1 MSNVSTLG
9 EGFEFLARSYDE
21 RFGPGAWAK
30 LQAKQAAEAE
40 AGIVECNDRCG
51 ARSQAGVAFGRE
63 RLRSRWR
70 CGACENAR
78 TMASREAYLADA
90 WASIPERY
98 LPTFETSFAGTVA
111 STVMAEPRGAARN
124 VVLVGPAGAGKT
136 VLACGYLATWLD
148 AHRETGDRE
157 GNPGGALFV
166 SAYRLARA
174 RQEHRLGGGEAPLV
188 SAALRASTLVLDDV
202 GSEPEVRDSA
212 VPEVLYE
219 RHGESRRTIL
229 TTWMRPAASGDDR
242 TPTVAGRYGDGIAR
256 RIFQGALILNLP
268 ARGKR

>member
-111 STVMAEPRGAARN
+111 S
-124 VVLVGPAGAGKT
+124 
-136 VLACGYLATWLD
+136 
-148 AHRETGDRE
+148 
-157 GNPGGALFV
+157 
-166 SAYRLARA
+166 S
-174 RQEHRLGGGEAPLV
+174 
-188 SAALRASTLVLDDV
+188 
-202 GSEPEVRDSA
+202 
-212 VPEVLYE
+212 
-219 RHGESRRTIL
+219 
-229 TTWMRPAASGDDR
+229 
-242 TPTVAGRYGDGIAR
+242 
-256 RIFQGALILNLP
+256 
-268 ARGKR
+268 

>member
-1 MSNVSTLG
+1 MSNAGILG
-9 EGFEFLARSYDE
+9 DGFEFLARSYDE
-21 RFGPGAWAK
+21 RFGPGSWAR
-30 LQAKQAAEAE
+30 LQAKQAADAE
-40 AGIVECNDRCG
+40 AGIVECDDRCG
-51 ARSQAGVAFGRE
+51 ARSPAGTAFGPE
-63 RLRSRWR
+63 RLRPRWR

-78 TMASREAYLADA
+78 AMAIREAHLADA

-98 LPTFETSFAGTVA
+98 LPTADTSFAGTVA
-111 STVMAEPRGAARN
+111 STVMAEPRGATRN
-124 VVLVGPAGAGKT
+124 VVLCGPAGAGKT
-136 VLACGYLATWLD
+136 VLACGYLAKWLESF
-148 AHRETGDRE
+148 RETGARE

-188 SAALRASTLVLDDV
+188 NAALRASTLVLDDV

-229 TTWMRPAASGDDR
+229 TTWMRAASTGDDH

-256 RIFQGALILNLP
+256 RIFQGALILNLS